1 MTKKKVTKKLEVIE
15 GIVVSDDPTPSQIKL
30 AIIDDCRREMGRI
43 YRDARL
49 GRIDPQ
55 TGTRLTYI
63 LVSIT
68 NVIKDHEIEER
79 VKKLEDDSEKLRK
92 KN

>member
-1 MTKKKVTKKLEVIE
+1 MTKKKVTTKPEVIG
-15 GIVVSDDPTPSQIKL
+15 GIVIPADPTPPQIKL
-30 AIIDDCRREMGRI
+30 ATIEDCRREMGRI

-79 VKKLEDDSEKLRK
+79 VKKLEDDSEKLRN